1 MMSLKSAGS
10 SARWSTAH
18 SVWRGPRE
26 RVVIIVASVLFAA
39 GALGTT
45 ITGEIYPTLPLGLV
59 AAGIVL
65 VAGLFHRLTTN
76 LAIAIAI
83 VLGAGYRVIVFLW
96 PNSMILMDP
105 DTYALWSYA
114 YLNGGLPDYVS
125 GFYTNASVFPV
136 FGAEI
141 SSMAGLDVASA
152 YVVFPLIVGV
162 LLPLAAALIVK
173 RVVGEGS
180 IAPAIAAFVAAFDPA
195 SVRFSYAPVPLALAA
210 VFIALAFIGYLV
222 LIDEYDTVRSK
233 SRLGAFVLI
242 STLSVAAAL
251 THKIPLAVF
260 AIFLWSAFV
269 VAIAM
274 RGEFVGR
281 KGALLLFGVVAVVTH
296 WTFLTDYL
304 ARAAVL
310 MGDILTADVALA
322 DPATSNEYYRS
333 YNPDFFRSLRNIF
346 YMPLVLTIAGIA
358 WLGVFIRRS
367 SFSKGSSVAVL
378 LGGAAGSVIFILP
391 GKFISEAPGF
401 QRVFVYGTAIIA
413 ALVGIGVAR
422 ILSRRVPESGLS
434 ARKLL
439 VGTILVTILVTQ
451 AFSAPA
457 TPDFA
462 DGPRL
467 YLTEQEI
474 ATKSFSQEHV
484 DDVVRMDVYLA
495 DEVVDFEYESGIPR
509 QYETVPKPEEQTELM
524 SEEYLNGTLPER
536 NYPYVTHRETRVYRL
551 SSEVILTWDVT
562 GYLDAEYSR
571 YYDSG
576 PAHSYYRNTDEA
588 ADTA

>member
-1 MMSLKSAGS
+1 MSLESAGS
-10 SARWSTAH
+10 SARWSSSH

-26 RVVIIVASVLFAA
+26 RVVIILASVLFAA

-45 ITGEIYPTLPLGLV
+45 ITGEIYPTLPLGLA
-59 AAGIVL
+59 AAGTVL
-65 VAGLFHRLTTN
+65 VVGLFHRLTTN

-83 VLGAGYRVIVFLW
+83 VLGASYRVIVFLW

-105 DTYALWSYA
+105 DTYAVWSYA

-125 GFYTNASVFPV
+125 GFYTNASMFPV

-152 YVVFPLIVGV
+152 YVVFPLVVGI

-173 RVVGEGS
+173 RVVSEGS
-180 IAPAIAAFVAAFDPA
+180 IAPAVAAFVAAFDPA
-195 SVRFSYAPVPLALAA
+195 SARFSYAPVPLALAA

-233 SRLGAFVLI
+233 SRMGAFVLI
-242 STLSVAAAL
+242 STLTVAAAL

-260 AIFLWSAFV
+260 AIFLWSA
-269 VAIAM
+269 VAVAVAM

-281 KGALLLFGVVAVVTH
+281 KGALLLFGIVAVVTH

-310 MGDILTADVALA
+310 VGDILTADIAIA
-322 DPATSNEYYRS
+322 DPATSNEFYRS
-333 YNPDFFRSLRNIF
+333 YSPDFLRSLRNIF
-346 YMPLVLTIAGIA
+346 YMPLVLAIAGIT
-358 WLGVFIRRS
+358 WLVAFVRRS
-367 SFSKGSSVAVL
+367 SFRKRSSLAVL
-378 LGGAAGSVIFILP
+378 LGGAAGAVIFILP
-391 GKFISEAPGF
+391 GKFIAEAPGF

-422 ILSRRVPESGLS
+422 VLSRRLPESGLS
-434 ARKLL
+434 ARKAL
-439 VGTILVTILVTQ
+439 VGTILVTILITQ

-474 ATKSFSQEHV
+474 ATKQFSQEYV
-484 DDVVRMDVYLA
+484 DDVVRMDVYLG
-495 DEVVDFEYESGIPR
+495 DEVVDFEHASGVPR
-509 QYETVPKPEEQTELM
+509 QYETVPKPGEEAELM

-536 NYPYVTHRETRVYRL
+536 NYPYVTHREAGVYRL
-551 SSEVILTWDVT
+551 SSEVFLTWDVT
-562 GYLDAEYSR
+562 GYLDEEYSR

-576 PAHSYYRNTDEA
+576 PAQSYYRNTDEA